1 MMNDIVYMAKW
12 QLELRL
18 TESELSEVFLSHI
31 TKKQGQWSC
40 SKGIEK
46 QRESV
51 PVQPVSGAEA
61 TVVCWYTN
69 DWLPSHWGR
78 QPMQVLPFLHTKQY
92 PQWPEWLHLQQD
104 MSGINSWNPH
114 HLNNW
119 WVNALMHLSLMP
131 HPPRF
136 VVGGDYEGSL
146 TPTACPFGGAFAL
159 YGELLCTFALCVV
172 LIWWKILPL

>member
-40 SKGIEK
+40 SEGIEK

-69 DWLPSHWGR
+69 D
-78 QPMQVLPFLHTKQY
+78 
-92 PQWPEWLHLQQD
+92 
-104 MSGINSWNPH
+104 
-114 HLNNW
+114 
-119 WVNALMHLSLMP
+119 
-131 HPPRF
+131 
-136 VVGGDYEGSL
+136 
-146 TPTACPFGGAFAL
+146 
-159 YGELLCTFALCVV
+159 
-172 LIWWKILPL
+172 